1 MKEMYEEIL
10 KKINNKEDLTN
21 EEFTFLKDRFGIYD
35 GLMEENI
42 NLIVVDLGDIL
53 YAFRM
58 NGSEDNPVYLEQPY
72 RVQLVSKD
80 GEIYVT
86 QQLVH

>member
-10 KKINNKEDLTN
+10 EKISNKEDLTN
-21 EEFTFLKDRFGIYD
+21 EEFTFLKDRFGIYND
-35 GLMEENI
+35 LVEENI

-58 NGSEDNPVYLEQPY
+58 NDSEDNPVYLEQPY
-72 RVQLVSKD
+72 RVEFISKD
-80 GEIYVT
+80 GETYIIP
-86 QQLVH
+86 QLVH